1 MTIQPYEAPIA
12 RIDMRNH
19 VTDSWTDVLEPVA
32 DLAGKI
38 AGTEFV
44 PQALRGSV
52 AKVAAAVL
60 AGREMGI
67 APMQALS
74 SIHVI
79 NGRPGLSAELM
90 RALILQAGHEIKFSK
105 SSAAQC
111 VMRGRRRGEDDWT
124 EVSYTLQEAKDA
136 GDYAKN
142 ANYKSRPA
150 EMLVARCTTR
160 LARMVFPD
168 AIHGMRSIEE
178 LQDMIEGD
186 ATDVPVTVEQVETS
200 TVSRAPRA
208 VEGAPSRQGAQAE
221 GGADSVGDAAPPSPP
236 ERKRPPLRGRVTKPQ
251 EPVSEP
257 EAVEPTPAQQ
267 EAQEDLQPDPE
278 PQENVKQ
285 ASVTPIEERQRK
297 AVQAAVMQFN
307 RLGITER
314 QERVYWTGALAGR
327 QIASTNDLNLSD
339 LRAVVGHLERLK
351 DRASL
356 EALGATLEAERE
368 SQSDE

>member
-1 MTIQPYEAPIA
+1 MTIERFEDRPVV
-12 RIDMRNH
+12 RMDMRNK

-32 DLAGKI
+32 DLAHKI
-38 AGTEFV
+38 ASTEFV

-90 RALILQAGHEIKFSK
+90 RALILQAGHEIRFVK

-111 VMRGRRRGEDDWT
+111 TMRGRRAGDEEWT

-142 ANYKSRPA
+142 ANYRSRPA

-168 AIHGMRSIEE
+168 AIHGMRSVEE
-178 LQDMIEGD
+178 LQDMIEGET
-186 ATDVPVTVEQVETS
+186 APLVAEQVETS

-208 VEGAPSRQGAQAE
+208 VEGAPARNTGAQAE
-221 GGADSVGDAAPPSPP
+221 GGAEAAGVGSAPAPSSPP
-236 ERKRPPLRGRVTKPQ
+236 ERRRPPLRGRVSKPQ
-251 EPVSEP
+251 EDG
-257 EAVEPTPAQQ
+257 PTQGQ
-267 EAQEDLQPDPE
+267 LDAQEDPQSDPE
-278 PQENVKQ
+278 PQEKVTK
-285 ASVTPIEERQRK
+285 AEVTPIDERQRK
-297 AVQAAVMQFN
+297 AVQATVMHLN
-307 RLGITER
+307 RLGVEDRAER
-314 QERVYWTGALAGR
+314 LYWTGLIAGR
-327 QIASTNDLNLSD
+327 EIESTNDLSLAE
-339 LRAVVGHLERLK
+339 LRDVVGRLERVK
-351 DRASL
+351 DRTAL
-356 EALGATLEAERE
+356 EALGAALEAERE
-368 SQSDE
+368 GGESDE